1 MVVLAMVDPS
11 GFDINIIKW
20 IVLFMY
26 TPVPILE
33 RAFGPSF
40 PDLVICQW
48 RCTLGMTRVDFG
60 LATHG
65 QEIG

>member
-1 MVVLAMVDPS
+1 MVVLAMVDLS
-11 GFDINIIKW
+11 GFDIM

-26 TPVPILE
+26 TPVPIE

-60 LATHG
+60 LATHS

>member
-1 MVVLAMVDPS
+1 MVVLAMVDLS

-20 IVLFMY
+20 IVC
-26 TPVPILE
+26 TPAPIE
-33 RAFGPSF
+33 TFGPSF

-48 RCTLGMTRVDFG
+48 RCILGMTRVDFG

-65 QEIG
+65 QELG

>member
-1 MVVLAMVDPS
+1 MVDLS
-11 GFDINIIKW
+11 GFDIM

>member
-1 MVVLAMVDPS
+1 MVVLAMVDLS

-33 RAFGPSF
+33 GFRPVFSRSG
-40 PDLVICQW
+40 DLPVAMHL
-48 RCTLGMTRVDFG
+48 RDDEG
-60 LATHG
+60 
-65 QEIG
+65 